1 MVCCLHSTYSI
12 IILSYILFVSI
23 VVVDSVPAQD
33 FKMAVTVLEKQARPG
48 GRSNVVTQIT
58 IACDPDEL
66 LPPGEW
72 GMLLPAALSSKQQP
86 VQMPIKA
93 AAKRNEEATTE
104 MQGEQG
110 QYSDDVITMH
120 VG

>member
-1 MVCCLHSTYSI
+1 MYS
-12 IILSYILFVSI
+12 YLFPSSSWTAGLLTG
-23 VVVDSVPAQD
+23 SVPAQD
-33 FKMAVTVLEKQARPG
+33 FKMAVSVLEKA
-48 GRSNVVTQIT
+48 VTQIT

-110 QYSDDVITMH
+110 RYSDDVITMH